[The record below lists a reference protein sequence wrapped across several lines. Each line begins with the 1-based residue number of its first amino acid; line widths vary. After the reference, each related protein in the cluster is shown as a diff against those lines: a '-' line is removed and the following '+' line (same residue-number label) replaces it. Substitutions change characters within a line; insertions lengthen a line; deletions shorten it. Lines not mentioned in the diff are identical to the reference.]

1 MLDAIRSVV
10 EKRREDLGT
19 KPKPEPKS
27 ESEEKSS
34 ALPKPFPADAPAR
47 MHKSYY
53 NNNIDKIED
62 IYKEQGMELPN
73 YFASEDTYADY
84 RRSQK
89 MYGGKIQ
96 PRGAMRS
103 TETR

>member
-1 MLDAIRSVV
+1 MSSIFEQTGRMSFGEQFSKLIGKD
-10 EKRREDLGT
+10 
-19 KPKPEPKS
+19 
-27 ESEEKSS
+27 EKSQKQS
-34 ALPKPFPADAPAR
+34 VALPKPFPADAPAR

-62 IYKEQGMELPN
+62 IYEEQGMELPD
-73 YFASEDTYADY
+73 YFDNENAYADY

-103 TETR
+103 PETR

>member
-10 EKRREDLGT
+10 QKRQEDLGT
-19 KPKPEPKS
+19 KPKPNPKS
-27 ESEEKSS
+27 EQKSS
-34 ALPKPFPADAPAR
+34 ALPKPYPSDAPAR
-47 MHKSYY
+47 LHRSYY
-53 NNNIDKIED
+53 NNNIDNIRD

-73 YFASEDTYADY
+73 YFDNENTYADY

-89 MYGGKIQ
+89 MYGGKVQ

>member
-1 MLDAIRSVV
+1 MGSMYDSRLSQISPKR
-10 EKRREDLGT
+10 EK
-19 KPKPEPKS
+19 KPEPIKGI
-27 ESEEKSS
+27 
-34 ALPKPFPADAPAR
+34 AKPFPPSAPTR

-53 NNNIDKIED
+53 ENNIDNIKD
-62 IYKEQGMELPN
+62 IYKEQGIKLPN
-73 YFASEDTYADY
+73 YFDNENTYADY
-84 RRSQK
+84 RKSQK

>member
-1 MLDAIRSVV
+1 MLDAIRGIVQ
-10 EKRREDLGT
+10 KRREDLGT
-19 KPKPEPKS
+19 KPKPKPKS
-27 ESEEKSS
+27 ESEQKSS
-34 ALPKPFPADAPAR
+34 ALPKPFPASAPAR

-62 IYKEQGMELPN
+62 IYKEQGMELPD

>member
-1 MLDAIRSVV
+1 MLDAIRSIVQ
-10 EKRREDLGT
+10 KRQEDLGT
-19 KPKPEPKS
+19 KPKSKPKS
-27 ESEEKSS
+27 KSEQKLSG
-34 ALPKPFPADAPAR
+34 LPKPFPANAPAR

>member
-1 MLDAIRSVV
+1 MTSSMYSSELSQVSTKR
-10 EKRREDLGT
+10 EK
-19 KPKPEPKS
+19 KPEPIKGI
-27 ESEEKSS
+27 
-34 ALPKPFPADAPAR
+34 AKPFPPSAPAR
-47 MHKSYY
+47 MHRDYY
-53 NNNIDKIED
+53 NNNIDNIKD

-73 YFASEDTYADY
+73 YFDNENTYADY

-89 MYGGKIQ
+89 MYGGKVQ

>member
-1 MLDAIRSVV
+1 MSATMYSSGLSQVSTKR
-10 EKRREDLGT
+10 EKE
-19 KPKPEPKS
+19 PEPIKGI
-27 ESEEKSS
+27 
-34 ALPKPFPADAPAR
+34 ARPFPPSAPSR
-47 MHKSYY
+47 MHKKYY
-53 NNNIDKIED
+53 ENNIDNIKD

-73 YFASEDTYADY
+73 YFDNKDTYADY

-89 MYGGKIQ
+89 MYGGKVQ

>member
-1 MLDAIRSVV
+1 MSATMYSSGLSQVSTKR
-10 EKRREDLGT
+10 EK
-19 KPKPEPKS
+19 KPEPIKGI
-27 ESEEKSS
+27 
-34 ALPKPFPADAPAR
+34 AKPFPPSAPAR

-62 IYKEQGMELPN
+62 IYKEQGMELPD
-73 YFASEDTYADY
+73 YFDNEDAYADY

-89 MYGGKIQ
+89 MYGGKVQ

>member
-1 MLDAIRSVV
+1 MATMYSSRLSQISPKR
-10 EKRREDLGT
+10 EK
-19 KPKPEPKS
+19 KPEPIKDI
-27 ESEEKSS
+27 
-34 ALPKPFPADAPAR
+34 AKPFPPSAPAR
-47 MHKSYY
+47 MHRNYY
-53 NNNIDKIED
+53 ENNINNIKD

-73 YFASEDTYADY
+73 YFDNKNTYADY

-96 PRGAMRS
+96 PRGAIRS

>member
-1 MLDAIRSVV
+1 MSSIFEQTGRMSFGEQFSKLIGKD
-10 EKRREDLGT
+10 EK
-19 KPKPEPKS
+19 S
-27 ESEEKSS
+27 QKSS
-34 ALPKPFPADAPAR
+34 ALPKPFPADAPTR

-53 NNNIDKIED
+53 NNNIDNIRD
-62 IYKEQGMELPN
+62 IYKEQGMELPD
-73 YFASEDTYADY
+73 YFDNENTYADY